1 MSKSATRLIS
11 IKQYRLTD
19 LFVFALILALS
30 ELLGYFAII
39 WFPGYA
45 TFTFSLMLPISL
57 IVLMRWGWLSVFYP
71 VGAGLIYCL
80 LNAEGFQASTY
91 LTYCIG
97 NACMALVLIYVKL
110 VGREKIAKKF
120 YLSAILVILA
130 WLAINL
136 GRSAISA
143 MFGNNFFSSLLSFCS
158 ISDNGVL
165 SLVMAIIIIAIMRK
179 LDGMFEDQKAYLLRL
194 EREKKERMRRDEFGD
209 EPIEIDEQSLAILNK
224 GDNDLY

>member
-1 MSKSATRLIS
+1 MVPQLRI
-11 IKQYRLTD
+11 
-19 LFVFALILALS
+19 
-30 ELLGYFAII
+30 
-39 WFPGYA
+39 
-45 TFTFSLMLPISL
+45 

-71 VGAGLIYCL
+71 VGAGLIYCI
-80 LNAEGFQASTY
+80 LNTEGFQASIY

-110 VGREKIAKKF
+110 VGKEKIAKKF
-120 YLSAILVILA
+120 YLSAILVVLA

-136 GRSAISA
+136 GRSAIAA
-143 MFGNNFFSSLLSFCS
+143 MFGNNFFTAFLNFCG

-165 SLVMAIIIIAIMRK
+165 TLVMAILIIAIMRK
-179 LDGMFEDQKAYLLRL
+179 LDGMFEDQKSFLLRL
-194 EREKKERMRRDEFGD
+194 EKEKSDRMRRDEFGD